1 MMLYNRRYLMS
12 SVFLNGDLNEE
23 VFIKPPPS
31 VSHKPGEVCK
41 LRKALDGLKQCWMYT
56 LSLYVDDIIINGDDC
71 VGIESLKLELAHRDL
86 LDRARITDKMV
97 EDIPID
103 AKAKYTPTDGDP
115 LQEPSLYRNIVGSLV
130 YLIVIRPDISY
141 AVYIVSQF
149 VSAPTMVHWAVV
161 LHILNLR
168 DESCAKVIF
177 LPVLLL
183 KLSLLASKNLVG
195 YNAFHE
201 EDSEVLLLIKFASH
215 EQALKVV
222 HFMHGATQVLKP
234 NFTKRFEL
242 QSNVD
247 SEAVLN
253 LSVLIIDKDIMSR
266 DKLMG
271 WLEKRL
277 VLVHKFLDWGPHGTI
292 SLGNCDNTLS
302 IQLSDFGTKNH
313 NRMSHANTQ
322 LNPIENIYSNIFER
336 VKEALAIHPN
346 STIFKATNI
355 EPILPTLVPTLA
367 YPTVNSFP
375 CVSLSSDLVYTSSLP
390 SLHFSNSPAIN
401 VNNKPLTQ
409 ENTQHNINNLG
420 HGEKFCHP
428 SCEAFMEVIK
438 ASRETNLMKAWTK
451 SYL

>member
-41 LRKALDGLKQCWMYT
+41 LRKALDGIKQCWMYT

-103 AKAKYTPTDGDP
+103 AKAKYTLTDGDP
-115 LQEPSLYRNIVGSLV
+115 LQDPI
-130 YLIVIRPDISY
+130 IRPDISY
-141 AVYIVSQF
+141 AVHIVSQF

-277 VLVHKFLDWGPHGTI
+277 GS
-292 SLGNCDNTLS
+292 SLEIDGFVKVAPMKDRL
-302 IQLSDFGTKNH
+302 Q
-313 NRMSHANTQ
+313 
-322 LNPIENIYSNIFER
+322 R